1 MAIQLSR
8 AERLQR
14 VLEELKEQSQDIR
27 GALLVTENG
36 LVVASVIDEA
46 EEFGAIAAN
55 LFDLSRKAS
64 HRLEQGDVERIVID
78 AELGTIVIFPAG
90 PHVSLTA
97 IVNKDAKLGLILQLV
112 ARTVPRVAEMVG

>member
-1 MAIQLSR
+1 MAVQLSR

-14 VLEELKEQSQDIR
+14 LLEDLKVLSPDIR

-55 LFDLSRKAS
+55 LFDLARKAS
-64 HRLEQGDVERIVID
+64 QRLSQGDVVRIVID
-78 AELGTIVIFPAG
+78 ADQGTIAILPAG
-90 PHVSLTA
+90 TQVALTG
-97 IVNKDAKLGLILQLV
+97 IVNKGAKLGLILELL
-112 ARTVPRVAEMVG
+112 ARAVPRIAELMG